1 MKCVLKI
8 VDSTTSATYR
18 EGIATNPN
26 EVMKTILITGCS
38 SGFGLET
45 ARYFLERDWQV
56 VATMRAPREDVLP
69 PSSRLRV
76 LQLDV
81 TDLQSIGKAIEAA
94 GPIDVLV
101 NNAGFGAPAPF
112 ELTNMETVRA
122 LFETNTFGTI
132 AVTQAVL
139 PQMRQRKSGVV
150 VNVTSS
156 VTYKA
161 LPLVGIYR
169 ASKAAVNAL
178 TESLA
183 VEMDPFGVRVR
194 IVLPG
199 SSGETRFRETA
210 GARLR
215 GMDDEVYGDFMK
227 QAIARMRDST
237 GAGTHSNDVAE
248 AVWRAATD
256 PAAPMRIPAGA
267 DAEMW
272 ASEALLA

>member
-1 MKCVLKI
+1 
-8 VDSTTSATYR
+8 
-18 EGIATNPN
+18 
-26 EVMKTILITGCS
+26 MKTVFITGCS

-45 ARYFLERDWQV
+45 ARYFLARDWQV
-56 VATMRAPREDVLP
+56 IATMRTPRDDVLP
-69 PSSRLRV
+69 RSERLRV
-76 LQLDV
+76 LALDV
-81 TDLQSIGKAIEAA
+81 TDAQSIRNAVEAA
-94 GPIDVLV
+94 ETIDVLV

-112 ELTNMETVRA
+112 ELTSMETVRA

-139 PQMRQRKSGVV
+139 PQMRERKSGVV

-156 VTYKA
+156 VTYKP

-169 ASKAAVNAL
+169 ASKAAVNAF
-178 TESLA
+178 TESLTS
-183 VEMDPFGVRVR
+183 EMEAFGVRVR

-210 GARLR
+210 GAGLR
-215 GMDDEVYGDFMK
+215 GMDSEVYGDFMK

-237 GAGTHSNDVAE
+237 GAGTHSTDVAE

-256 PAAPMRIPAGA
+256 PSSPTHIPAGA
-267 DAEMW
+267 DAVAW
-272 ASEALLA
+272 AAEAR